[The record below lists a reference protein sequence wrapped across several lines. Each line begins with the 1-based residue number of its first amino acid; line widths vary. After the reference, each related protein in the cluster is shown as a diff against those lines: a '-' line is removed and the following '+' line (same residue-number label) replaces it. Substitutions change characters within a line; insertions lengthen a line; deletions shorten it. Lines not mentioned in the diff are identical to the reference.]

1 MALLAILRRRKLY
14 LVICQETGLF
24 RGFVNFPLLLLK
36 A

>member
-14 LVICQETGLF
+14 LVICEETGPF
-24 RGFVNFPLLLLK
+24 RGFVDFSLFLFK